1 MPSTPPLQG
10 STAGTE
16 GKGPGM
22 TAGELIE
29 QLSSFPAT
37 HPVILIVGDG
47 DTGSFTVSLDDF
59 GQGPCVVLEGDRD
72 E

>member
-1 MPSTPPLQG
+1 
-10 STAGTE
+10 
-16 GKGPGM
+16 M